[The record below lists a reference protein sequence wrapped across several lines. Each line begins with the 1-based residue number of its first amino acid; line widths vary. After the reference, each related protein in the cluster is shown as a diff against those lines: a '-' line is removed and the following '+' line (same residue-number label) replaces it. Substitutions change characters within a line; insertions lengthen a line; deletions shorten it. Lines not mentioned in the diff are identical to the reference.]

1 MTESPKTPANDV
13 PTLVLARNRERSA
26 LRRHPWVF
34 SGAIAEVR
42 GDPQPGAT
50 VRVCAADRSP
60 LGVAAYSPSSQI
72 RARFWDFAADTAVD
86 RAFFARRVQDA
97 LALRAALLPRGLTA
111 YRVIH
116 AESDGLPGVVVD
128 RYADQLVLAAT
139 SAGAALHR
147 ASIADALCEVTG
159 LPRVYERSEGDVL
172 ELEGI
177 PARHGALRGPAPPA
191 ELIIEEHGVR
201 YAVDPGAGHKTGFYL
216 DQRDNRALVRELAA
230 GRDVLDC
237 FCYSGGFSVNAVL
250 GGARSVCAVDSSDEA
265 LSMLARNARLNGL
278 PEPAIDAQRGDV
290 FAWLRKARDSRRSFD
305 LIVLDPPKLAP
316 TARHA
321 ERAARAYKD
330 LNLLGFKLLRP
341 GGVLLTFSCSGGVSV
356 DLFQKI
362 VASAAA
368 DAGVDAAFARRL
380 GPGADHPVAL
390 AFPEGEYLKGL
401 VCRRA

>member
-1 MTESPKTPANDV
+1 MTTSAPVRTDL
-13 PTLVLARNRERSA
+13 PTLVLATDRERSV
-26 LRRHPWVF
+26 LRRHPWLF
-34 SGAIAEVR
+34 AGAIAHVR
-42 GDPQPGAT
+42 GSAQSGQT
-50 VRVCAADRSP
+50 VRVATAGGKA
-60 LGVAAYSPSSQI
+60 LGVAAYSPNSQI
-72 RARFWDFAADTAVD
+72 RARMWDFDPDTRIDA
-86 RAFFARRVQDA
+86 AFFARRVQVACD
-97 LALRAALLPRGLTA
+97 LRRALLPEDLRA
-111 YRVIH
+111 YRLIH

-128 RYADQLVLAAT
+128 RYEDQLVLQAT

-147 ASIADALCEVTG
+147 AQIAQALCEATG
-159 LPRVYERSEGDVL
+159 VAAVYERSDGDVL

-177 PARHGALRGPAPPA
+177 PAQRGALLGPLPSSDL
-191 ELIIEEHGVR
+191 EIEECGVR
-201 YAVDPGAGHKTGFYL
+201 FAVDPSAGHKTGFYL
-216 DQRDNRALVRELAA
+216 DQRDNRALLRELAA

-237 FCYSGGFSVNAVL
+237 FCYSGGFGLNAAL
-250 GGARSVCAVDSSDEA
+250 GGARTVCAVDSSEDA
-265 LSMLARNARLNGL
+265 LVSLQRNARLNGL
-278 PEPAIDAQRGDV
+278 DDTAIQTHRADV

-330 LNLLGFKLLRP
+330 LNLLGLKLLRP

-368 DAGVDAAFARRL
+368 DAGIDAAFVRRL

-401 VCRRA
+401 LCRVL